1 MSPAAAI
8 MAKAAP
14 IIEQPRCGA
23 AIPTLGE
30 TGRYVIAA
38 RVTNPR
44 WLRSKS
50 KTITPQRTMRGYAAL
65 ARGKCNMK
73 LPEISTPA
81 GLNTT
86 GLTGVVLMTLHITGH
101 LTHWAWSI
109 LYVILILM
117 GIGQENKKQK
127 EKY

>member
-1 MSPAAAI
+1 MSPAVSI
-8 MAKAAP
+8 SAKAAP
-14 IIEQPRCGA
+14 SIEKSRYVAVTLTLGA
-23 AIPTLGE
+23 A
-30 TGRYVIAA
+30 GRSAA
-38 RVTNPR
+38 VARITNPR
-44 WLRSKS
+44 WLISKF